1 MTASMT
7 TTSLKFT
14 SPANYRICVKGFLDD
29 SWSDRL
35 VGMTIV
41 NLGADNTSPVVA
53 LCGPVRDQGEL
64 LGLLNSLY
72 EMHLPLVSI
81 ELLNNDEK
89 VRS

>member
-1 MTASMT
+1 MTASNKKF
-7 TTSLKFT
+7 SLKFS

-35 VGMTIV
+35 VGMSIE
-41 NLGADNTSPVVA
+41 NLVATDISPAVS
-53 LCGPVRDQGEL
+53 LSGPVRDQGEL

-81 ELLNNDEK
+81 ELLNEENDK
-89 VRS
+89 S